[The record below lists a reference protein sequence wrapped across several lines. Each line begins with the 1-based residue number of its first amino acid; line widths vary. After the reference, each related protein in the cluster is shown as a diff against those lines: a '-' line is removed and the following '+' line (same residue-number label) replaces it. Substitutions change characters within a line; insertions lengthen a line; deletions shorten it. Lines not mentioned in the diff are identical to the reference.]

1 MDGSGN
7 TEASPKLAGQIL
19 NNSELYVRNISYK
32 DQYAF
37 LMVFLLTL
45 THLHPDTEKTKLT
58 CGALHK
64 WWSDLDTKAR
74 KAVKFVCQFIKS
86 NDDIIHLC
94 SGIGVSPKGSEL
106 ACAIGEKISA
116 QKYSFKGIK
125 NVIMDLP
132 ILDRITDQNIG
143 RIEEGPLPNP
153 KKPDS
158 ETLKEYFDCNN
169 VPHNVR
175 GNLVAKFK
183 LEITRATHR
192 HNRICESGDLNL
204 TTQQISTIVA
214 DSTLSR
220 LHARYKKLLES
231 VELPPG
237 GFVRKEQA
245 RAAAILSTTYQNLR
259 ERQIETGLEPS
270 PKDWRVAEA
279 ERLRASFYREQKR
292 QQRPKPKSQ
301 KRPAKTATLA

>member
-1 MDGSGN
+1 MLYRKATRWSGESKGFAQPLHSVSKASVLATTVFKRPGQSTTSARGPVRVTSPSQDSTSPHSSMDGSGN

-125 NVIMDLP
+125 NVIMDLCP
-132 ILDRITDQNIG
+132 TQR
-143 RIEEGPLPNP
+143 NP
-153 KKPDS
+153 
-158 ETLKEYFDCNN
+158 T
-169 VPHNVR
+169 
-175 GNLVAKFK
+175 AK
-183 LEITRATHR
+183 R
-192 HNRICESGDLNL
+192 
-204 TTQQISTIVA
+204 
-214 DSTLSR
+214 
-220 LHARYKKLLES
+220 
-231 VELPPG
+231 
-237 GFVRKEQA
+237 
-245 RAAAILSTTYQNLR
+245 
-259 ERQIETGLEPS
+259 
-270 PKDWRVAEA
+270 
-279 ERLRASFYREQKR
+279 
-292 QQRPKPKSQ
+292 
-301 KRPAKTATLA
+301 